1 MHTVIK
7 ATDDRSAL
15 CLAIVV
21 TLFFTGSEASDTLHC
36 MNPRD
41 GTILNAFSIP
51 RNCDGV
57 TSMRGVLYKKY
68 AFFNQYVA
76 SSHRFHQIYKIRTAV
91 LALFVHFICTYS
103 ACPPPTVSN
112 QCFRCTAELK
122 EALQLAP
129 EGSGR
134 AHEFDFSPQPN
145 PCTYSVAII
154 TAPSRYVQTTD
165 FSAPRARCL
174 L

>member
-1 MHTVIK
+1 MSLLH
-7 ATDDRSAL
+7 
-15 CLAIVV
+15 IV
-21 TLFFTGSEASDTLHC
+21 
-36 MNPRD
+36 
-41 GTILNAFSIP
+41 SI
-51 RNCDGV
+51 RYTKLGQLYWHYLY
-57 TSMRGVLYKKY
+57 TS
-68 AFFNQYVA
+68 
-76 SSHRFHQIYKIRTAV
+76 
-91 LALFVHFICTYS
+91 FVHIQR
-103 ACPPPTVSN
+103 APPPTVSN
-112 QCFRCTAELK
+112 QCFRCMAELK

-174 L
+174 LSIHPDEIDKA